1 MEMEWSISNMMHAAN
16 TVTELHI
23 TWVDVLTAKMSTR
36 VQLLTVC
43 SSEWLIA
50 SNFVISFY
58 FLVSFDQT
66 KDTAALNVALNCV
79 SLQPKCLQAG

>member
-1 MEMEWSISNMMHAAN
+1 MMHAASTL
-16 TVTELHI
+16 TVTYNLGR
-23 TWVDVLTAKMSTR
+23 VLTAKTSTR
-36 VQLLTVC
+36 LQLLTVC

-50 SNFVISFY
+50 SNFMSFY

-79 SLQPKCLQAG
+79 SLQPKYLEAG